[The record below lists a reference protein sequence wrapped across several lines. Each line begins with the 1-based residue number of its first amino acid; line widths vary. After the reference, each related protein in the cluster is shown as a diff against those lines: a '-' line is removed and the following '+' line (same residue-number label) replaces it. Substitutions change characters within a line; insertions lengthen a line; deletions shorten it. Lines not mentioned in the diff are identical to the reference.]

1 MGTHPIFE
9 SDFNC
14 LTDFQKKNMDPELEA
29 LRRARMQQMQGGGEQ
44 AAQKQAQ
51 MEEMTNN
58 MLGQILDQSARA
70 RLNNIAMVDAN
81 KAKKVEAMLITMARQ
96 GQISSKM
103 NERALAELL
112 KKVPSEKKSEV
123 KFERRRIMDS
133 DDSDSD

>member
-9 SDFNC
+9 SDFDC
-14 LTDFQKKNMDPELEA
+14 LTEVMDPELEA
-29 LRRARMQQMQGGGEQ
+29 LRQARMQQLQGGGEQ

-103 NERALAELL
+103 NEKALADLL
-112 KKVPSEKKSEV
+112 NKIPGAKKSEV

-133 DDSDSD
+133 DDSESD

>member
-9 SDFNC
+9 SDFDC
-14 LTDFQKKNMDPELEA
+14 LTENTMDPELEA
-29 LRRARMQQMQGGGEQ
+29 LRQARMAQMQQGGGE
-44 AAQKQAQ
+44 AAQKKAQ

-70 RLNNIAMVDAN
+70 RLNNIAVVN
-81 KAKKVEAMLITMARQ
+81 PQKAKQVEAMLITMARQ

-103 NERALAELL
+103 NETALASLL
-112 KKVPSEKKSEV
+112 AKVPGEKKSEV

-133 DDSDSD
+133 DDSESD